1 MEPKIFGL
9 GIFENNIAIYEISA
23 LEFLKN
29 EFLPHSV
36 HIGVGFTFSES
47 PAPAFS
53 EGPYPGPGPDSL
65 YNV

>member
-9 GIFENNIAIYEISA
+9 GSFENNIAIYEISA

-36 HIGVGFTFSES
+36 DIGVGFTFSES

-53 EGPYPGPGPDSL
+53 EGP
-65 YNV
+65 